1 MPVRASTTVPP
12 LDDVHGVDMEADET
26 PNDFRW
32 TYNSS
37 TGEEDP
43 HPLVHQYLENL
54 TSVGHDR
61 LSDKEWAARHGL
73 ADRTLR
79 RWKKD
84 ERFRK
89 LWAKMAD
96 ESVLGPDAL
105 SPIYQAALKIAADPD
120 HPKWDA
126 ASKMILS
133 LADKVR
139 PPQIQISVSA
149 EDRFQSMSDEQL
161 QAYLAQGKDVLEI
174 GPA

>member
-1 MPVRASTTVPP
+1 MASQ
-12 LDDVHGVDMEADET
+12 LNDVHMVDMEADET

-32 TYNSS
+32 SYNST

-61 LSDKEWAARHGL
+61 LSDKEWASRNGI

-105 SPIYQAALKIAADPD
+105 SPIYNAALRIAADPD

-139 PPQIQISVSA
+139 PPQIQISVTA
-149 EDRFQSMSDEQL
+149 EDRFQSMSDDQL
-161 QAYLAQGKDVLEI
+161 QAYLAQSRDVLEI
-174 GPA
+174 GPS

>member
-1 MPVRASTTVPP
+1 MVPP
-12 LDDVHGVDMEADET
+12 MDGVHGVDMEAGESS
-26 PNDFRW
+26 NDFRW
-32 TYNSS
+32 TYNSA

-43 HPLVHQYLENL
+43 HPLIHQYLENL
-54 TSVGHDR
+54 TSIGHDR
-61 LSDKEWAARHGL
+61 LSDKEWAARNNIT
-73 ADRTLR
+73 DRTLR

-89 LWAKMAD
+89 LWSKMAD

-139 PPQIQISVSA
+139 PPQIQISVTA